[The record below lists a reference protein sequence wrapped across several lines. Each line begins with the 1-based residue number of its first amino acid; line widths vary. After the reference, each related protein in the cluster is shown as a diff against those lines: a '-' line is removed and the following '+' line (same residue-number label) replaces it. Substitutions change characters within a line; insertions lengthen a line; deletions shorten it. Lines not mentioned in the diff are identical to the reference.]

1 MNRQEF
7 TAARRLVRTFLSLC
21 REVVAADSAGDA
33 TKFRHFA
40 QWVHAV
46 YQPQIAAIDAV
57 RAWVLPGPA
66 LTTQLGM
73 IRALPDQRADRIR
86 HVRMSRYFRKPAPL
100 PR

>member
-7 TAARRLVRTFLSLC
+7 TAARRLQRTFTSFV
-21 REVVAADSAGDA
+21 REVIKADEAGDF
-33 TKFRHFA
+33 TGYRHLVR
-40 QWVHAV
+40 WHAAEFV
-46 YQPQIAAIDAV
+46 PHKQAAEQVAGTQ
-57 RAWVLPGPA
+57 RPGIG

-73 IRALPDQRADRIR
+73 IRALPDQRADRIS